1 MQELL
6 PKTLLLNK
14 IRVFLFEI
22 LIWKRYTWK
31 LRSIIHVCE
40 SIIGEDTI
48 KAALDIIMNAVDFLK
63 VKDPKRYEEIV
74 HSISWFRQ
82 GLTSSLSLHLLVCA
96 EEEACT
102 ASTMEE
108 FKNQI
113 ICPSSKPIS

>member
-1 MQELL
+1 
-6 PKTLLLNK
+6 
-14 IRVFLFEI
+14 
-22 LIWKRYTWK
+22 
-31 LRSIIHVCE
+31 
-40 SIIGEDTI
+40 
-48 KAALDIIMNAVDFLK
+48 MNAVDFLK

-82 GLTSSLSLHLLVCA
+82 GLTSSLSLGLLVCA